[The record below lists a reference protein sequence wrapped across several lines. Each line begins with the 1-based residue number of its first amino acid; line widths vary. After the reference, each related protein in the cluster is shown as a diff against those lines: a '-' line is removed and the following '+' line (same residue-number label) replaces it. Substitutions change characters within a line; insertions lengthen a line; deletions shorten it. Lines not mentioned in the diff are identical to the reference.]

1 MSDRFSR
8 QRGLVRQHVLESI
21 EVFMESSEF
30 PVNFVEAMNLL
41 GEQLGAQ
48 CITDDSRPT
57 SSEGFQLKWNQGR
70 TELEGSR
77 CISVG
82 YGSLGVF
89 LDGSDIGDSVNDVY
103 EPAVATIAACLVWS
117 EILRRSRAYQP
128 VEIPKVSVS
137 VNVRVNENA
146 LRNYVPNLNFTLNG
160 HKVHQNTRESDDGTG
175 HKRVLLRLDDNEP
188 LVRELKEK
196 LSVQLSNEFIEPR
209 CPALSFS
216 LPPPNRMLSGHLSIV
231 GAGGLGTWCL
241 HTLVEGL
248 KQVEESDLRFV
259 VFDKDLEIEEHNLN
273 RQVIYGPSDV
283 GLSKIVATRRW
294 LETRLPNARIETVYE
309 LTDAMAQPAEEASE
323 DGINLDEL
331 FPPATDFIQHG
342 DEPLSVQEAIEELE
356 ATDLILGCLDAM
368 RPRVLA
374 NCIAVMKG
382 IPYVNGG
389 VRAFE
394 GEFRQ
399 FTGESLVDL
408 YGASA
413 AQDTTVMSC
422 QEDGAVPLTS
432 MVLTNAFV
440 GSFQALAALQRLSG
454 FPSSSIQSAYWN
466 AYENTVIVHQETDHP
481 VQRASVD
488 VLRNALWPDE
498 VIS

>member
-1 MSDRFSR
+1 VVER
-8 QRGLVRQHVLESI
+8 V
-21 EVFMESSEF
+21 EVFMERSEF
-30 PVNFVEAMNLL
+30 PDKFVESMNLL
-41 GEQLGAQ
+41 GEQLGAPS
-48 CITDDSRPT
+48 ITDGSRPT
-57 SSEGFQLKWNQGR
+57 PSEGFQLKWNQGSS
-70 TELEGSR
+70 EEEGLG

-89 LDGSDIGDSVNDVY
+89 LDGSDIGDSVNVVY
-103 EPAVATIAACLVWS
+103 EPAVATLAACLVWS

-146 LRNYVPNLNFTLNG
+146 LRNYVPNLDFTLEG

-175 HKRVLLRLDDNEP
+175 HKRVLLRLDDNDP
-188 LVRELKEK
+188 LVRALMEK
-196 LSVQLSNEFIEPR
+196 LSVQLPNECIEPR
-209 CPALSFS
+209 APALPFS
-216 LPPPNRMLSGHLSIV
+216 LPPLDSEISGHLSIV

-248 KQVEESDLRFV
+248 KEAEETDLKFV
-259 VFDKDLEIEEHNLN
+259 VFDKDLEIEDHNLN

-283 GLSKIVATRRW
+283 GSSKIFATRRW
-294 LETRLPNARIETVYE
+294 LEQRLPDAHIDTVYE
-309 LTDAMAQPAEEASE
+309 LTDAMAQPAERASE

-331 FPPATDFIQHG
+331 FPPEPDAILHG
-342 DEPLSVQEAIEELE
+342 DEPLSVQASIEELE

-374 NCIAVMKG
+374 NCIAAMKG

-399 FTGESLVDL
+399 FTSESLVDL
-408 YGASA
+408 YGANA

-466 AYENTVIVHQETDHP
+466 AYENTVILHQEGDHP
-481 VQRASVD
+481 VQRASVE
-488 VLRNALWPDE
+488 VLRKALWPNE
-498 VIS
+498 VFS